1 MHENDDIWEFVA
13 SKNLKP
19 PWFRVIISNLCVN
32 WSNLSSNYDHT
43 YLIFLCFIL
52 SHFLLSWE
60 IFLFSLRP
68 ERAWI
73 KKHSC
78 WVVFSLGNWFNIWT
92 VCARRRRWLDVESSV
107 CGNVT
112 LWISWNRETEFSV
125 RPLRRSYISVRHNHF
140 FLSC

>member
-92 VCARRRRWLDVESSV
+92 VCVCAGGDGWTWSRVFVETSR
-107 CGNVT
+107 CG
-112 LWISWNRETEFSV
+112 SAETERQSSASGLWGDHTSV
-125 RPLRRSYISVRHNHF
+125 
-140 FLSC
+140 